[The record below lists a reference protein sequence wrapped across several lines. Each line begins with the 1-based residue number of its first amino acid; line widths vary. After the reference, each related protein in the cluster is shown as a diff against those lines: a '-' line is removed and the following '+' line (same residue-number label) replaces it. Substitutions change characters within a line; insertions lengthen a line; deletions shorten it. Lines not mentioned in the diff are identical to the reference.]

1 MYRAFVKDLLQK
13 DFNNNYQLI
22 QYQKDKHKSII
33 EKLYSERYNEFLDK
47 NWDRYEEFYE
57 KGLVLLKKEEEY
69 VAFAILNIEADKGY
83 IWKIYLKED
92 DYVLF
97 GTLVV
102 EVAKK
107 INELSIDKVHVKGN
121 KFPEY
126 LKKIGFKH
134 N

>member
-1 MYRAFVKDLLQK
+1 MYRAFVDDLLK
-13 DFNNNYQLI
+13 VEFENNFQIINYQR
-22 QYQKDKHKSII
+22 DKHKEIL
-33 EKLYSERYNEFLDK
+33 EKLYSERYNETLDK

-57 KGLVLLKKEEEY
+57 KGLVILKDADEY
-69 VAFAILNIEADKGY
+69 IAFAILNIEADKGY
-83 IWKIYLKED
+83 IWKIYLRED
-92 DYVLF
+92 DYILF
-97 GTLVV
+97 GSLIV

-107 INELSIDKVHVKGN
+107 INELSIDKVHIKGN